1 MNTHR
6 LFQFVIAAVGAVCL
20 MSILF
25 VARVCAQ
32 GESPV
37 AERLGQVLKLYGD
50 LEFDKGLE
58 MAGQI
63 LNQENLNIRDSMA
76 IYSVMSMLVYG
87 KGEEYIAK
95 SYTYLEKMAALGPC
109 TIQLPYDF
117 WPQQLRDQWYKIVQA
132 EGSLVCP
139 EEGDRKIKTIAI
151 MEFDNYSVGKY
162 QEELG
167 FITMGLA
174 DFFESDFSKLS
185 SLRVV
190 ERDKVDYVLKEIE
203 LSKSGMVEK
212 STAIRVGKL
221 LGAQIMVFGNVTQ
234 LDDRHAKMLIK
245 AVKVETSEIIASV
258 EKEGKPDYFRMEKEL
273 VKELAE
279 KLDLTLDKETVSLI
293 DESGTESLDAATL
306 YSRGLYHMDK
316 YDYKKAYE
324 FFKMAYEK
332 DNTFAEAKR
341 KMDVYRPLAS

>member
-25 VARVCAQ
+25 VAPVCAQ

-37 AERLGQVLKLYGD
+37 AEKLGQALKFYGD

-58 MAGQI
+58 TAGQL

-87 KGEEYIAK
+87 KGEEYIVK

-132 EGSLVCP
+132 KGSLVCP
-139 EEGDRKIKTIAI
+139 EEGDQKIKTIAI

-167 FITMGLA
+167 FITRGLA

-185 SLRVV
+185 SLKVV

-234 LDDRHAKMLIK
+234 LDDRHAKMLVK
-245 AVKVETSEIIASV
+245 AVKVETSEIVASV
-258 EKEGKPDYFRMEKEL
+258 EKEGKPDYFKMEKEL

-306 YSRGLYHMDK
+306 YSRGLCHMDK

-332 DNTFAEAKR
+332 DDTFAEAKR
-341 KMDVYRPLAS
+341 KMDIYRPLAS

>member
-25 VARVCAQ
+25 VAPVCAQ

-37 AERLGQVLKLYGD
+37 AEKLGQALKFYGD

-87 KGEEYIAK
+87 KGEEYIVK

-132 EGSLVCP
+132 KGSLVCP
-139 EEGDRKIKTIAI
+139 EEGDQKIKTIAI

-167 FITMGLA
+167 FITRGLA

-185 SLRVV
+185 SLKVV

-234 LDDRHAKMLIK
+234 LDDRHAKMLVK

-258 EKEGKPDYFRMEKEL
+258 EKEGKPDYFKMEKEL

-306 YSRGLYHMDK
+306 YSKGLYHMDG
-316 YDYKKAYE
+316 
-324 FFKMAYEK
+324 
-332 DNTFAEAKR
+332 
-341 KMDVYRPLAS
+341 